1 MRGFR
6 RRVVLL
12 AAGVMA
18 LAGLLAVVSAEDGDS
33 FDLPD
38 ALYILLNEGRVER
51 YGVGAAGVSLV
62 TPEEAFVIDF
72 GVAPDGR
79 WLAFRTQDGLYVQDM
94 ARADDIPTRLDDV
107 ATASFPPYR
116 RGGQT
121 VAWSPRGGVIAYTT
135 EFGARVV
142 SGLTSNAPAF
152 TNIAVSPLE
161 HLEWSAD
168 GLFLAAR
175 ADDNVWWI
183 YRRDGREMVLAGA
196 LPSSIGAAW
205 LDNTRLIFAPENG
218 GLYLID
224 FADQNRQIEIQAPPR
239 LYRLPAVRADGEI
252 AVFTRLAGQDDIT
265 TDEAFLRRLTLDGER
280 ATVIDTAEV
289 AIDLRGQTWAPR
301 GELLI
306 AFRDSELALTN
317 PATGASLPL
326 PTAQVVAFGW
336 GSRRGQPAAA
346 LDVGGFVLGDDVLG
360 ITQIWRIVPDAAPQ
374 MLTDGFED
382 VAAYAVSRDRRRMA
396 YITEGA
402 LWVADLSAG
411 DFAPR
416 QLFEVDADAGG
427 LTFDAAGEALFYHGA
442 AGLWRGDFAG
452 ESGEPSLVLPSEG
465 RSNYRAP
472 LYAQNVNGMLIQV
485 VDDNDNDDEPAETAF
500 YDVASGALI
509 RLGAYD
515 GAAWLS
521 DGRVIA
527 WRNLAD
533 SAEAY
538 LIDPN
543 SDPPNMARLLTLDAE
558 HIAAVQQ
565 VDLVNIRL
573 VTGVA
578 GGRAPTFMRIINTP
592 ITGADVSTIDVLP
605 ALTDPVLSPDGER
618 VVGGTG
624 FDRLLY
630 DSATEQMLEM
640 PVNTRRFIWASP

>member
-1 MRGFR
+1 
-6 RRVVLL
+6 
-12 AAGVMA
+12 MA
-18 LAGLLAVVSAEDGDS
+18 LAGLLAAVNAEDGDS

-51 YGVGAAGVSLV
+51 YGVGAGGVSEV
-62 TPEEAFVIDF
+62 TPEDAFVIDF

-94 ARADDIPTRLDDV
+94 ARADDIPTRLDDA

-121 VAWSPRGGVIAYTT
+121 IAWSPRGGVIAYTT

-142 SGLTSNAPAF
+142 TGLTSNEAGF

-161 HLEWSAD
+161 HLEWSTD

-196 LPSSIGAAW
+196 LPSSVGAAW

-252 AVFTRLAGQDDIT
+252 AVFTRLSGQDDIAE
-265 TDEAFLRRLTLDGER
+265 DEAFLRRLTLDDER
-280 ATVIDTAEV
+280 GTIIDTAEV

-306 AFRDSELALTN
+306 AFRDSGLALTN
-317 PATGASLPL
+317 PQTGANLPL
-326 PTAQVVAFGW
+326 PTAQAVAFGW
-336 GSRRGQPAAA
+336 GNKRGEPSTT
-346 LDVGGFVLGDDVLG
+346 LNVDGFVLGDDVLG
-360 ITQIWRIVPDAAPQ
+360 VTQIWRITPEAAPQ

-382 VAAYAVSRDRRRMA
+382 VVAYAVSRDRRRMA
-396 YITEGA
+396 YIAEGA
-402 LWVADLSAG
+402 LWAVDMSAG

-416 QLFEVDADAGG
+416 QLFAVADDAGG
-427 LTFDAAGEALFYHGA
+427 LTFDAAGDALFYHSEG
-442 AGLWRGDFAG
+442 GLWRGEWAG
-452 ESGEPSLVLPSEG
+452 ESGEPSLVLPPDG
-465 RSNYRAP
+465 RASYRNPHYAP
-472 LYAQNVNGMLIQV
+472 NVNAMLIQV
-485 VDDNDNDDEPAETAF
+485 VDDNEQIAF
-500 YDVASGALI
+500 YDVVSGALI

-515 GAAWLS
+515 GATWLS

-527 WRNLAD
+527 WRNVAD

-543 SDPPNMARLLTLDAE
+543 SNPPNMARLLRLESE
-558 HIAAVQQ
+558 HIEAVRQ

-573 VTGVA
+573 VTSIA
-578 GGRAPTFMRIINTP
+578 GARAPTFMRIINTP

-605 ALTDPVLSPDGER
+605 ALIDTVLSPDGER
-618 VVGGTG
+618 AVGGAG
-624 FDRLLY
+624 FNRLLY
-630 DSATEQMLEM
+630 DSATEQTLEM
-640 PVNTRRFIWASP
+640 PVNTRRFTWASP